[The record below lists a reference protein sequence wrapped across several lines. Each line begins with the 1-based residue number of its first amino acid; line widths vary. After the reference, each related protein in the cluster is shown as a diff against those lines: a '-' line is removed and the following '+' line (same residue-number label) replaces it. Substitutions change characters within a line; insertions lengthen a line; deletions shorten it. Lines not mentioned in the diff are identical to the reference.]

1 LVAELNALA
10 DSLRLALRAAEPG
23 QSSGDEALLIVARFA
38 EIERMAGS
46 GVALFSP
53 VVVATGSYA
62 KEGHGSAQQWLGAL
76 EGSSNGVAKGRLASA
91 ERAAITPA
99 LTEAL
104 HAGELSTDQ
113 LNLVAKTAAEVT
125 DAAGTLL
132 LLAQSGASHMEMSDV
147 ASRLLAADRQ
157 RETERTRRARVHT
170 RRHFRWHQSPAGG
183 IRGEFLC
190 DEVEWAKVFPKLDAA
205 AKGRWKAA
213 GSKDGAS
220 LEAHRLDAFIDLMSG
235 SSGGDSS
242 ARVETLILIDAEAL
256 RRGTTQG
263 DELCEVEGIGPIS
276 VAAATELLT
285 EGGLRYLVK
294 EGFDVR
300 TVTKSTRDIAKCI
313 DAALIVRDRTCCAGH
328 CGKRKGLERDH
339 VHVDYADD
347 GPTSLDNLVRLCPEH
362 HALKTYSGWTIGGQ
376 PGNWSWVAPARP
388 KSAGAISRSRKV
400 ATARNN
406 PMRT

>member
-1 LVAELNALA
+1 M
-10 DSLRLALRAAEPG
+10 
-23 QSSGDEALLIVARFA
+23 IVARFA

-46 GVALFSP
+46 GVALFTP

-76 EGSSNGVAKGRLASA
+76 SGSSTGVAKGRLASA
-91 ERAAITPA
+91 ERAAVTPA

-104 HAGELSTDQ
+104 HAGDLSTDQ
-113 LNLVAKTAAEVT
+113 LNLVAKTTAEVK
-125 DAAGTLL
+125 DAAPTLL
-132 LLAQSGASHMEMSDV
+132 HLAQSGASHQEMSDA
-147 ASRLLAADRQ
+147 ASRLRAAERQ

-170 RRHFRWHQSPAGG
+170 RRHFRWHQSPEGG
-183 IRGEFLC
+183 VRGEFLC
-190 DEVEWAKVFPKLDAA
+190 DEVEWARVFPGLDAA
-205 AKGRWKAA
+205 AKERWKAA

-220 LEAHRLDAFIDLMSG
+220 LEAHRLDAFIELMSG
-235 SSGGDSS
+235 MSGGAS
-242 ARVETLILIDAEAL
+242 RVETLIVIDAEAL

-263 DELCEVEGIGPIS
+263 DELCEIEGIGPIS

-285 EGGLRYLVK
+285 EGGLRYLIK
-294 EGFDVR
+294 EGFDIK

-313 DAALIVRDRTCCAGH
+313 DAALIVRDRACCAGH

-339 VHVDYADD
+339 VRVDYKNGGLAE
-347 GPTSLDNLVRLCPEH
+347 LDNLVRLCPEH
-362 HALKTYSGWTIGGQ
+362 HALKTYSGWTIGGE
-376 PGNWSWVAPARP
+376 PGNWKWVAPARP
-388 KSAGAISRSRKV
+388 KSAGAISRARKV